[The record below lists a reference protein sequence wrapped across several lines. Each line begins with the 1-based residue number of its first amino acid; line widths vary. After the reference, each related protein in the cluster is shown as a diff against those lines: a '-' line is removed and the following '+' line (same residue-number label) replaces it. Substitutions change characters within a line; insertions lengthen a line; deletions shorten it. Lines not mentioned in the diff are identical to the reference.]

1 MLLFFLSFSDYFFI
15 WAKASSSY
23 SSGGIGSG
31 SYSTG
36 AISGITLG
44 VGIAGIICALAAA
57 YLSFNR
63 MKQTWILGAIMLID
77 SIYYL
82 ITMGTAGGKTSTSY
96 GEYSVSA
103 SVSVDPQIGLFVFAL
118 SSLLILVTTL
128 KDRKG

>member
-1 MLLFFLSFSDYFFI
+1 
-15 WAKASSSY
+15 
-23 SSGGIGSG
+23 
-31 SYSTG
+31 
-36 AISGITLG
+36 
-44 VGIAGIICALAAA
+44 
-57 YLSFNR
+57 
-63 MKQTWILGAIMLID
+63 MKQTWIVGAIMLID